1 MRKKLWIAVILL
13 AAGLVSQWLTVNA
26 FSDNFRE
33 KAEKYIAEMAEVDP
47 FWKWENPKIVWQTP
61 FYDSDDNKPSYIEY
75 KVSCNRDTNCWYVL
89 VNLDGSDV
97 DIPESSSVWK
107 APSEQ
112 MDKTGNWKNYNFWV
126 FEKFSY
132 DENTWD
138 IWYINP
144 GNEALEEQAK
154 QSVFSKNT
162 MSSVKTDPLKEKFE
176 KLKKEAKENKE
187 ENVQKQLLN
196 KREEFS
202 KLLISPMV
210 YYKWDYGLVTK
221 NIINENWCT
230 SILPCYDQFVR
241 NYWDLRGM
249 SWCTPT
255 AVAMI
260 LWYYDRNWFNN
271 IFENVVAPAT
281 NDSFINRILIE
292 LWNSMWTFWSRDD
305 GDTSQ
310 IWNWSTFSEETLKWF
325 NYLDNRNIPK
335 TTSRLDYSMWNLKW
349 EINSSRPLLLDY
361 EGNDWSWHIIAVF
374 WFKSYN
380 IIIANFGWWTNHWVN
395 THINIKWKTFT
406 TNNWIASWTIKWLY
420 TLRLN

>member
-162 MSSVKTDPLKEKFE
+162 MSSVKTNPLKEKFG

-187 ENVQKQLLN
+187 ENIQKQLLN
-196 KREEFS
+196 KS
-202 KLLISPMV
+202 VISNDTMLSSSLSPM
-210 YYKWDYGLVTK
+210 K
-221 NIINENWCT
+221 NGHDFWLLNDHINEWDCYWVTPCYNQHMRSYWDQTWYSWCVPT
-230 SILPCYDQFVR
+230 AFSIL
-241 NYWDLRGM
+241 YWF
-249 SWCTPT
+249 
-255 AVAMI
+255 
-260 LWYYDRNWFNN
+260 YDRNWKDDLISWKTPIVSNSVINN
-271 IFENVVAPAT
+271 LQVTLWEIMWTYRNNKWEWAT
-281 NDSFINRILIE
+281 SNNRII
-292 LWNSMWTFWSRDD
+292 N
-305 GDTSQ
+305 
-310 IWNWSTFSEETLKWF
+310 WF
-325 NYLDNRNIPK
+325 NYKNNIYSRSYQELSYDLRTIKKEIDDNRPVILRYTCSNGQCGHAIVVHWYNKNDLVVNFWWGPNSSHK
-335 TTSRLDYSMWNLKW
+335 IISTNGKSFTWYRSW
-349 EINSSRPLLLDY
+349 EINKIFTMRF
-361 EGNDWSWHIIAVF
+361 NNSW
-374 WFKSYN
+374 
-380 IIIANFGWWTNHWVN
+380 WW
-395 THINIKWKTFT
+395 
-406 TNNWIASWTIKWLY
+406 
-420 TLRLN
+420 